1 MNIKEKNGMLK
12 NCTGCGVCQAVC
24 ASKAIVMQANIEGF
38 LYPVV
43 DTTLCRE
50 CDRCYTVCPISDN
63 NSTSERHKS
72 FAVYACQAKDKQLL
86 IEATAGGLFPVLAQ
100 KIIQMG
106 GSVYGAA
113 YNEHMKVVHQRAVD
127 MVGVARFN
135 GSKYVQSDITP
146 VLECVR
152 TDLVSGCKVLFS
164 GTPCQIDA
172 LKLFCSD
179 ICSDNLYTLDVVC
192 YGVPSPGVFASYLN
206 SLEEKYNGKI
216 YDYRF
221 RDKHSNG
228 WSHTTVVKMREKQ
241 GSERVIEEKNYQC
254 FPYYRM
260 FAHRDCFRTSCYTCS
275 YTNLNRCSDITT
287 GNFWGIEKISSKF
300 DTSLG
305 VSMALINTK
314 KGNNLFVSV
323 RDEIVCEQR
332 LIDEAVAANDA
343 LVKCVPYQKRR
354 DRIYKCFSKRGF
366 DRMIQKYY
374 TDNLYIRTRKTLGK
388 IKRKLITNSEQ

>member
-1 MNIKEKNGMLK
+1 MNIKSQNGVLK
-12 NCTGCGVCQAVC
+12 NCTGCGICKAVC
-24 ASKAIVMQANIEGF
+24 ASKAIVMRANEEGF

-43 DTTLCRE
+43 DIALCKE
-50 CDRCYTVCPISDN
+50 CNKCYTICPISEN
-63 NSTSERHKS
+63 NTSERHKS
-72 FAVYACQAKDKQLL
+72 FAVYACQAKDEQLL
-86 IEATAGGLFPVLAQ
+86 IEATAGGLFPVLAR

-127 MVGVARFN
+127 MADVARFN
-135 GSKYVQSDITP
+135 GSKYVQSDISP
-146 VLECVR
+146 VLESVR
-152 TDLVSGCKVLFS
+152 ADLVSGCKVLFS

-172 LKLFCSD
+172 LKLFCND
-179 ICSDNLYTLDVVC
+179 ICSDNLYTVDVVC
-192 YGVPSPGVFASYLN
+192 YGVPSPGVFASYLS
-206 SLEEKYNGKI
+206 SLEEKYNAKI

-228 WSHTTVVKMREKQ
+228 WSHTTVVKMRGAQ
-241 GSERVIEEKNYQC
+241 GSKRVVEGENYQC

-260 FAHRDCFRTSCYTCS
+260 FARRDCFRTSCYTCS
-275 YTNLNRCSDITT
+275 YTKLNRCSDITT

-300 DTSLG
+300 DTYLG

-314 KGNNLFVSV
+314 NGNDLFFSV
-323 RDEIVCEQR
+323 MSEMICEQR
-332 LIDEAVAANDA
+332 SIDEAVAANDA

-354 DRIYKCFSKRGF
+354 DRIYKCFSKHGF

-388 IKRKLITNSEQ
+388 IKRKFIKDNGQ

>member
-1 MNIKEKNGMLK
+1 MNIKSQNGILRT
-12 NCTGCGVCQAVC
+12 CTGCGICQAVC
-24 ASKAIVMQANIEGF
+24 TSKAIVMRANEEGF

-43 DTTLCRE
+43 DTALCME
-50 CDRCYTVCPISDN
+50 CDKCYTICPISEN
-63 NSTSERHKS
+63 NANERHKS

-86 IEATAGGLFPVLAQ
+86 IEATAGGLFPVLAR

-127 MVGVARFN
+127 MAGVARFN
-135 GSKYVQSDITP
+135 GSKYVQSDISH
-146 VLECVR
+146 VLESVR
-152 TDLVSGCKVLFS
+152 ADLVADCKVLFS

-192 YGVPSPGVFASYLN
+192 YGVPSPGVFASYLS
-206 SLEEKYNGKI
+206 SLEEKNNAKI

-228 WSHTTVVKMREKQ
+228 WSHTTVVKMRDEQ
-241 GSERVIEEKNYQC
+241 GSERVIEEGNYQC

-260 FAHRDCFRTSCYTCS
+260 FARRDCFRRSCYTCF
-275 YTNLNRCSDITT
+275 YANLNRCSDITT

-300 DTSLG
+300 DTYLG

-314 KGNNLFVSV
+314 KGNDLLFSV
-323 RDEIVCEQR
+323 MNEMICEQR
-332 LIDEAVAANDA
+332 SIDEAVAANDA

-354 DRIYKCFSKRGF
+354 DRIYKYFSKRGF

-374 TDNLYIRTRKTLGK
+374 TDNSYVRTRKALGK
-388 IKRKLITNSEQ
+388 IKREFIKNDEQ